1 MQTYLVGGAVRD
13 QFLKRPV
20 KDNDWV
26 VTGAT
31 AQEMLDLGYAQVGS
45 DFPVFLHPE
54 TKEEY
59 ALARTER
66 KSGKGYQGFICDFSP
81 DITLEEDLQRRDLTI
96 NAMAMAN
103 DGTLVDPYG
112 GRDDLEHRLLR
123 HVSDAFGED
132 PLRVLRV
139 ARFAARF
146 ADLGFTV
153 ADETRQLMQQMVD
166 AGELQHLVPE
176 RVWTETSRA
185 LGETRPEVYFQ
196 VLRDCGALKVWF
208 PEIDALFGVPQN
220 PEWHPEID
228 TGDHTLRV
236 LAASARLSD
245 EVSVRW
251 AALLHDVGK
260 GLTPES
266 QWPEHPGHET
276 SGITAVKALCARLKA
291 SNDATRLALQAC
303 ELHGAVHRIS
313 AVDSEGILSLF
324 DGLDVWRRPESL
336 EPLLLA
342 CTADARGRPG
352 FENDPYPQADF
363 CRQALKKALTVSA
376 RDMMEQGFQGADIR
390 AALART
396 RIQVL
401 NDWIRQKES

>member
-1 MQTYLVGGAVRD
+1 
-13 QFLKRPV
+13 
-20 KDNDWV
+20 
-26 VTGAT
+26 
-31 AQEMLDLGYAQVGS
+31 
-45 DFPVFLHPE
+45 
-54 TKEEY
+54 
-59 ALARTER
+59 
-66 KSGKGYQGFICDFSP
+66 
-81 DITLEEDLQRRDLTI
+81 
-96 NAMAMAN
+96 MAD

-166 AGELQHLVPE
+166 AGELEHLVPE

-276 SGITAVKALCARLKA
+276 SGVTAVKALCARLKA
-291 SNDATRLALQAC
+291 PNEATRLALQTC
-303 ELHGAVHRIS
+303 EFHGVVHRIFT
-313 AVDSEGILSLF
+313 ADGEGILSLF

-376 RDMMEQGFQGADIR
+376 RDMIEQGFQGAEIR

-401 NDWIRQKES
+401 NDWIR